1 MAFEQNKTFT
11 TSNNKTCACSSSRYT
26 ELIMTRHSTTQHNAM
41 QHNAMQ
47 CNFEANKHWMNE
59 LNDNLML
66 FYDENQ
72 IVVNSKRKIDS
83 TIYNFEKN

>member
-1 MAFEQNKTFT
+1 
-11 TSNNKTCACSSSRYT
+11 
-26 ELIMTRHSTTQHNAM
+26 M
-41 QHNAMQ
+41 QCNAMQ
-47 CNFEANKHWMNE
+47 CSAVQHSSKHGMNE

-83 TIYNFEKN
+83 TIYNFEKKIRCCIIIK